1 MIKIQQFSHP
11 IVWQVNTDH
20 LLPATS
26 GQVRWNGST
35 KQFEVCDNNNNGMWY
50 KIDNTVELKS
60 DPDIGKILHWAKKKM
75 EYDQR
80 IEQLAKQYSAVK
92 DAKER
97 LDIIVKLVQDE
108 KV

>member
-26 GQVRWNGST
+26 GQVRWNGHI
-35 KQFEVCDNNNNGMWY
+35 KQLEVCDNQNGMWY

-60 DPDIGKILHWAKKKM
+60 DPEIGQILHWAKKKM
-75 EYDQR
+75 EEDK
-80 IEQLAKQYSAVK
+80 QLDKLVNEYPAIKET
-92 DAKER
+92 KER
-97 LDIIVKLVQDE
+97 LDILIKLVKE
-108 KV
+108 NN

>member
-1 MIKIQQFSHP
+1 VIKIQQFTHP

-26 GQVRWNGST
+26 GQVRWNGQV
-35 KQFEVCDNNNNGMWY
+35 KQLEVCDNQNGTWY

-75 EYDQR
+75 EYDQK
-80 IEQLAKQYSAVK
+80 IEELANQYPAVK
-92 DAKER
+92 DAKEK
-97 LDIIVKLVQDE
+97 LDIILKLVQNE
-108 KV
+108 IV